1 MTGLMLSSGSYTK
14 TAPRPGVTVPIGA
27 PISVPVHGF
36 IDICSAQGLFTA
48 DCWLRFECSDNLNV
62 IFKAA
67 PFLSCAKNGIIICTS
82 SCFGCEFTSCF
93 AAAAVL
99 RIQKRFKV
107 IQESR
112 LNWNRSAF
120 ILFHAPLWH
129 PTARSPGPLRPFTAN
144 IQPQPQRADIP
155 FAA

>member
-14 TAPRPGVTVPIGA
+14 TAPRPGVTIPIGA

-48 DCWLRFECSDNLNV
+48 DWCLRFECSDNLNV
-62 IFKAA
+62 IFKSSAIA
-67 PFLSCAKNGIIICTS
+67 SCAKNGLIICTS
-82 SCFGCEFTSCF
+82 SCL
-93 AAAAVL
+93 AASLHPVL
-99 RIQKRFKV
+99 LPPLFHVYRKGFKV

-120 ILFHAPLWH
+120 ISFHAPLW
-129 PTARSPGPLRPFTAN
+129 ASNSSVPGPLRPFTAN